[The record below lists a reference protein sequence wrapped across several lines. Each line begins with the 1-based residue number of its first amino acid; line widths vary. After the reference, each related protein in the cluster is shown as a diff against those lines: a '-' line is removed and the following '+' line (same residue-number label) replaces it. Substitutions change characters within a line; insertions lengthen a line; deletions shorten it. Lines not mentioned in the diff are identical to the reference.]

1 MELKIIVLSEI
12 IRIRLRK
19 ANVSCFCSYV
29 CVMKTELTMWGALKS
44 KENRKE
50 RIRESWG

>member
-12 IRIRLRK
+12 IRLRK

-29 CVMKTELTMWGALKS
+29 YVMKTELTMWGALKS